1 MATGQQI
8 TLFDLNQT
16 IRNKLVEAFPE
27 SLWVIAEISEIKV
40 GTTGHCYLDLIQKED
55 RSNSLKAKASATIWA
70 STFRM
75 LRPYFEMT
83 TGRALSSGMKILI
96 RATVEYHE
104 LYGLSLK
111 VLDID
116 PTYTVGEM
124 ELQRQQT
131 IQKLVDEGV
140 FEMNKQVE
148 FPLVPLRVAV
158 ISSEQAAGYQD
169 FMHQLAANDYGF
181 AFQPVTFN
189 ATMQGKDA
197 EPSILRALESIFDAV
212 ENFDAVVIIRGGGA
226 QADLSCFDSY
236 WLAFHVA
243 QFPLPIITGIGHN
256 KDTSVCDM
264 VSNISVK
271 TPTAAA
277 ELLISKVSE
286 FDVML
291 TECANSITETVE
303 NYLED
308 RQLELKQALRKVAG
322 ITATLTQQGKALDYL
337 AFNLKSHTD
346 KSIKQNDWILTT
358 AYKTIIS
365 RPPAMI
371 SREKTSINRYKNTIA
386 HTIHASTT
394 AERRVLDAK
403 ESIFRNL
410 HPNNILKRGYS
421 ITRIDGKSVTSSDH
435 LYPGQLIETTLANG
449 VVHSKIVSKEVSAAT
464 ELIAKNK

>member
-140 FEMNKQVE
+140 FEMNKQVD
-148 FPLVPLRVAV
+148 FPLAPLRVAV

-169 FMHQLAANDYGF
+169 FMHQLTANDFGF
-181 AFQPVTFN
+181 AFQTVTFN

-197 EPSILRALESIFDAV
+197 EPSILRALESIFDSVAD
-212 ENFDAVVIIRGGGA
+212 FDTVVIIRGGGA

-236 WLAFHVA
+236 WLAFHIA
-243 QFPLPIITGIGHN
+243 QFPLPIITGIGHT
-256 KDTSVCDM
+256 KDISVCDM
-264 VSNISVK
+264 VSNTSVK

-277 ELLISKVSE
+277 ELLISKVAE
-286 FDVML
+286 FDAML
-291 TECANSITETVE
+291 TEFATSITETVE
-303 NYLED
+303 NYIEK
-308 RQLELKQALRKVAG
+308 RQVELKQASRKVLEIKAM
-322 ITATLTQQGKALDYL
+322 LTQQGKALAYF
-337 AFNLKSHTD
+337 AFNLKTQTD
-346 KSIKQNDWILTT
+346 KNIKQNDWILTT
-358 AYKTIIS
+358 AYKS
-365 RPPAMI
+365 VVSHPHVMI
-371 SREKTSINRYKNTIA
+371 NREKTSINRYKIILK
-386 HTIHASTT
+386 HSIHASTT
-394 AERRVLDAK
+394 SESRVLDAK

-421 ITRIDGKSVTSSDH
+421 ITRINGKSVTSSEQ

-449 VVHSKIVSKEVSAAT
+449 TLHSKIVPT
-464 ELIAKNK
+464 EITDEPVLKNK